1 MLFNPMRP
9 VFVKFPQGLNFGG
22 TKYKKSQ
29 EVPWVYLGID
39 EERIKI
45 LVQNDILYHSYELE
59 KQNKVGDGLQEMSFD
74 QLKTLYNLM
83 NSELKNRSLTKE
95 DYNKNKIKWSLVE
108 DRLRANFRSWLYNN
122 NWAKD
127 LFMDKKEFVLSKKA
141 EPELVEG

>member
-45 LVQNDILYHSYELE
+45 LVQNGILYHSYELE

-83 NSELKNRSLTKE
+83 NIELKKSVLDQR
-95 DYNKNKIKWSLVE
+95 
-108 DRLRANFRSWLYNN
+108 RL
-122 NWAKD
+122 
-127 LFMDKKEFVLSKKA
+127 
-141 EPELVEG
+141 

>member
-59 KQNKVGDGLQEMSFD
+59 KQNKAKKYLLPFHKMVTISMPLPLLLLVAYPLNIPGVL
-74 QLKTLYNLM
+74 QLKLTPPYGLNILTLAGNTE
-83 NSELKNRSLTKE
+83 N
-95 DYNKNKIKWSLVE
+95 
-108 DRLRANFRSWLYNN
+108 
-122 NWAKD
+122 
-127 LFMDKKEFVLSKKA
+127 
-141 EPELVEG
+141 